1 MENSQSKFTLK
12 YFSLLIKILLF
23 SLLSQY
29 TLANDDKIGTVTEI
43 NGTIVAINEELEERD
58 LLIHD
63 PFFLNEEIFVTE
75 GSSATIQFN
84 DSTTVIMKELT
95 SINVSEFENSKKNPK
110 LKAEL
115 VKGKI
120 IIESGSIAKKDN
132 GEMIVGV
139 TTSSLGLRG
148 TRVDIDLKPSGKSNI
163 SLATD
168 SFGNVGAIEVSSDGQ
183 TSNITS
189 TEQVLEIS
197 ENNETTSREKTDEE
211 KEEAKSVGETLIKS
225 SKIDEEEIT
234 KQLQQKL
241 EEGNLQD
248 ANNDGVVDESDVE
261 IAKEQITNEKKQN
274 IDFIVE
280 NSKDENTEFLSDVIN
295 QSDEKSTGEVIEKII
310 ENKDNLVEGVVENLS
325 DKDNKFLTSSTSEGA
340 GLIKEK
346 IFETIVAKETDKS
359 AAILS
364 KVMAKAD
371 DATVASVINNI
382 TEKNANED
390 SKLSLKVMAD
400 FSEKNPEKL
409 ETLAQNNADQIE
421 KLTISAVEKAESS
434 KEDADLIAKVVAV
447 ASDELVNKVVEEVSK
462 SSTDEK
468 QTLSAQVLKAIVDI
482 DSDKIEIINDDVKD
496 TMIKQT
502 IESAQNQQEG
512 TGIQASEDMTSIVSD
527 IIVNSNTETG
537 SKMIEELN
545 NTESESDLS
554 LQVISDISEKDTAKL
569 NVLSENNKEQIE
581 KLTET
586 AIKNADASKES
597 AQLIA
602 KVVANAS
609 DELANKVVEEV
620 SKSSTDE
627 KQTLSAQVLKA
638 IVDTEPDKLEVIN
651 EDVKDTM
658 IKQTIESAQ
667 NQQEGTGAEQNQDMT
682 SIVSDI
688 IVNSNTE
695 TGSKMIEE
703 LNNTESE
710 SDLSLQVISAISE
723 KDTTKLNTLSE
734 NNKEQIEKL
743 TETAIKNA
751 DASKESADLIAKVV
765 AVASDELANKVVEE
779 VSKNST
785 EENQTLSA
793 QVLKAIVDT
802 EPNKL
807 DIIEDDVKD
816 TMIKQTIES
825 AQNQQEGTG
834 IQASEDMTSIVS
846 DIIVNSN
853 TETGSKMI
861 EELNNSSTN
870 TDSDLSLQV
879 ISAISEKDTTKLNTL
894 SENNKEQIEK
904 LTETAIKNADA
915 SEENAQLIAKVV
927 ANASDELA
935 NKVVEEV
942 SKNSTDENQALSA
955 KVMKSIVET
964 NPEKIETLS
973 DENKETIIT
982 QTIEAAKNQSEGTS
996 TDEIDL
1002 TNTIAEI
1009 VTKSDTATAAKVLEK
1024 LDEASTE
1031 SDSKLSLSVVSNLT
1045 KQENYEE
1052 KMEILSVTSSV
1063 VEQSITKLVEKAVE
1077 NASSEEDLEMVTNI
1091 VENSKGTIADK
1102 VINSANKNEESK
1114 KKITEVIV
1122 KVVEKNPEKAV
1133 EIIEKNKNTNTVLE
1147 TVKTK
1152 IEKGEAVSSEDFEKV
1167 FDTNVSPN

>member
-1 MENSQSKFTLK
+1 MKDSQSNFTLK

-23 SLLSQY
+23 SLLSSY
-29 TLANDDKIGTVTEI
+29 TLANDDKIGAVTEI
-43 NGTIVAINEELEERD
+43 NGTIVAINDELEERD

-84 DSTTVIMKELT
+84 DSTTIIMKELT
-95 SINVSEFENSKKNPK
+95 SINVSEFKNSKKNPK

-120 IIESGSIAKKDN
+120 IIESGSIAKKEN

-168 SFGNVGAIEVSSDGQ
+168 SFGNVGAIEVNLDGQ

-197 ENNETTSREKTDEE
+197 ENNETTSRDKTEDE
-211 KEEAKSVGETLIKS
+211 KEEAKTVGETLIKS
-225 SKIDEEEIT
+225 SKIDEKEIT

-241 EEGNLQD
+241 EDGNLQD
-248 ANNDGVVDESDVE
+248 ANNDGIVDESDVE
-261 IAKEQITNEKKQN
+261 VAKEQITNEKKQN

-371 DATVASVINNI
+371 NATVASVINNI

-434 KEDADLIAKVVAV
+434 K
-447 ASDELVNKVVEEVSK
+447 
-462 SSTDEK
+462 
-468 QTLSAQVLKAIVDI
+468 VD
-482 DSDKIEIINDDVKD
+482 
-496 TMIKQT
+496 
-502 IESAQNQQEG
+502 
-512 TGIQASEDMTSIVSD
+512 
-527 IIVNSNTETG
+527 
-537 SKMIEELN
+537 
-545 NTESESDLS
+545 
-554 LQVISDISEKDTAKL
+554 
-569 NVLSENNKEQIE
+569 
-581 KLTET
+581 
-586 AIKNADASKES
+586 
-597 AQLIA
+597 
-602 KVVANAS
+602 
-609 DELANKVVEEV
+609 
-620 SKSSTDE
+620 
-627 KQTLSAQVLKA
+627 
-638 IVDTEPDKLEVIN
+638 
-651 EDVKDTM
+651 
-658 IKQTIESAQ
+658 
-667 NQQEGTGAEQNQDMT
+667 
-682 SIVSDI
+682 
-688 IVNSNTE
+688 
-695 TGSKMIEE
+695 
-703 LNNTESE
+703 
-710 SDLSLQVISAISE
+710 
-723 KDTTKLNTLSE
+723 
-734 NNKEQIEKL
+734 
-743 TETAIKNA
+743 
-751 DASKESADLIAKVV
+751 ADLIAKVV

-793 QVLKAIVDT
+793 QVLKAIVDSDSG
-802 EPNKL
+802 KI
-807 DIIEDDVKD
+807 DIINDDIKD

-834 IQASEDMTSIVS
+834 AEQTQDMTSIVS

-861 EELNNSSTN
+861 EELNNSAADKDN
-870 TDSDLSLQV
+870 DLSLKV
-879 ISAISEKDTTKLNTL
+879 ISDISEKDTTKLNTL
-894 SENNKEQIEK
+894 SENNKEQIEQ

-927 ANASDELA
+927 AVASDELV

-942 SKNSTDENQALSA
+942 SKNSTEENQALSA

-973 DENKETIIT
+973 DENKETMIT
-982 QTIEAAKNQSEGTS
+982 QTIEAAKNQAEGTS

-1009 VTKSDTATAAKVLEK
+1009 VTKSDTGTAAKVLET
-1024 LDEASTE
+1024 LEEVSNE

-1063 VEQSITKLVEKAVE
+1063 VEQSITNLVEKAVE
-1077 NASSEEDLEMVTNI
+1077 NASSEEDLELVTNI

-1102 VINSANKNEESK
+1102 IINSANNNEESK

-1133 EIIEKNKNTNTVLE
+1133 EIIEKNENTNTVLE

-1152 IEKGEAVSSEDFEKV
+1152 IEKGEAVSTDDFEEV
-1167 FDTNVSPN
+1167 FKKNVSPN